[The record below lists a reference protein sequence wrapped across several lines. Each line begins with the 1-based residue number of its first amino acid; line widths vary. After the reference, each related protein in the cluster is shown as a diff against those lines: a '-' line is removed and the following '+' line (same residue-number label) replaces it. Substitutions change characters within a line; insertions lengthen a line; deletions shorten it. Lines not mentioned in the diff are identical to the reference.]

1 MGLIPGFNALAGTSS
16 ILNRAVVEKSAD
28 VCGYVQDIIRIG
40 MEAVPVAGAKFTERA
55 ANAKYTGLRFVENKI
70 QRGVVRAPIQKGSNY
85 KIIESIENTDFIYQ
99 KLIRKFLS

>member
-1 MGLIPGFNALAGTSS
+1 MGLIHGFNALAGTSS
-16 ILNRAVVEKSAD
+16 ILNRAVVENSAD

-70 QRGVVRAPIQKGSNY
+70 QRGVVRAPIQKGV
-85 KIIESIENTDFIYQ
+85 II
-99 KLIRKFLS
+99 KL